1 MKKKIYVT
9 KGLPGCG
16 KSTWAR
22 EFIDKNLGTVINIC
36 KDDLRAMLHNKHH
49 SKARENYI
57 QDIRDMI
64 TINSL
69 ENNFSVIWS
78 DTNLHP
84 IHEKRAREI
93 AEKFEVEVEIVDFTH
108 IPIETCIQ
116 RDLKRLES
124 VGERVIRDNYRKY
137 LQADAPKLCQNS
149 ELPKAIICD
158 LDGTLAD
165 IVHRNPYDASTCE
178 KDTLNLAVGNLLKL
192 YHKQN
197 YKILL
202 VSGRKDEYREPTLRW
217 LDNHQI
223 TFDHLLM
230 RKHADTRKDSIIK
243 EEIYNENIKDK
254 YFVEFI
260 LDDRPQVIRM
270 WRSLGL
276 VVFQLDDQE
285 F

>member
-1 MKKKIYVT
+1 MNKKIYVT

-22 EFIDKNLGTVINIC
+22 EFIDKNLANVINIC
-36 KDDLRAMLHNKHH
+36 KDDLRAMLHNKHF

-64 TINSL
+64 TINGL

-84 IHEKRAREI
+84 MHEKRAQEI
-93 AEKFEVEVEIVDFTH
+93 AKQFDAQVEVIDFTH

-137 LQADAPKLCQNS
+137 LQADAPKLNQNT

-178 KDTLNLAVGNLLKL
+178 RDTLNLAVGNLLKL

-202 VSGRKDEYREPTLRW
+202 VSGRKDEYKAPTLRW
-217 LDNHQI
+217 LKKHGI
-223 TFDHLLM
+223 EFDHLLM
-230 RKHADTRKDSIIK
+230 RKSGDMRKDSIIK
-243 EEIYNENIKDK
+243 EEIYDEDIKDK
-254 YFVEFI
+254 FFVEFI

-276 VVFQLDDQE
+276 TVFQLDDQE